1 MCVYVR
7 LLEEEEEE
15 EEVKNDRM
23 ISVYIYIRT
32 KIQIRKKSRMISY
45 II

>member
-7 LLEEEEEE
+7 LLEEEE